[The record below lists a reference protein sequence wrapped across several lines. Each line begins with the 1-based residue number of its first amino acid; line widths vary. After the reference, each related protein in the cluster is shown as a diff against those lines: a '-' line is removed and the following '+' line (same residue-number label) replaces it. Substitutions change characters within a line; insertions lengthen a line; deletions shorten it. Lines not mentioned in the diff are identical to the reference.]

1 MFGNIRRD
9 NVRNKDILSIVSV
22 VSIKRSEKIVYD
34 NLVIYNINL
43 QMHQFD
49 KWSLSMQD
57 KLKKEETTKKIWMN
71 VVQNDTDTKDLIDD
85 ILLDRNEW

>member
-1 MFGNIRRD
+1 
-9 NVRNKDILSIVSV
+9 
-22 VSIKRSEKIVYD
+22 
-34 NLVIYNINL
+34 
-43 QMHQFD
+43 
-49 KWSLSMQD
+49 MQD

>member
-1 MFGNIRRD
+1 MSVVEMYIFYWMCGNIRRD

-43 QMHQFD
+43 QMH
-49 KWSLSMQD
+49 
-57 KLKKEETTKKIWMN
+57 
-71 VVQNDTDTKDLIDD
+71 
-85 ILLDRNEW
+85 